1 MDFYELKGNKDLARD
16 PETNSIINVNGLD
29 YQQYLETRKVKS
41 KKNQTVQNMEQE
53 LANVK
58 SDINEIK
65 SLLKELL
72 NGSR

>member
-16 PETNSIINVNGLD
+16 TETNSIINVNGLD

-72 NGSR
+72 HGS

>member
-72 NGSR
+72 HGS